1 MKNWNPHNLKDEH
14 GNILPYID
22 TFRNWELSFWKRM
35 LETQLEKESKFS
47 IVIQGPLNKRSISTI
62 PRYLNYGEVI
72 VSCWES
78 DDLSLI
84 AEHKDKVTLVV
95 NRFKDLPKY
104 KESPG
109 SHTPWIFQNYTTL
122 KGLEQCKTFNCI
134 KVRSDESFPDLD
146 AFIQRI
152 MINKDMKNLDPNFLN
167 ENKITTSNIYFR
179 KDSEKKFHPSD
190 HIIGGKTSRLLEV
203 FRKSVELCA
212 TDSRSN
218 LVMFPEQLICKA
230 VIESSRIKLGYRQCE
245 IMNPAIS
252 KQLMKKHF
260 SIVRIKYLKGRV
272 WTSSYRK
279 YNELFNE
286 EFGWCNDIEKI

>member
-1 MKNWNPHNLKDEH
+1 MKNWNPHNLKDQD
-14 GNILPYID
+14 GNSPPYID
-22 TFRNWELSFWKRM
+22 NFTNWQISFWQRM
-35 LETQLEKESKFS
+35 LANQIEKESKFS
-47 IVIQGPLNKRSISTI
+47 ILIQGPLNNRSVSTI
-62 PRYLNYGEVI
+62 PRYLEYGKVI

-84 AEHKDKVTLVV
+84 KDHRDKVKLIV
-95 NRFKDLPKY
+95 NKFKDLPTY

-122 KGLEQCKTFNCI
+122 KGLEQCETFNCI

-146 AFIQRI
+146 AFTQRI

-179 KDSEKKFHPSD
+179 KDAEKKFHPSD

-203 FRKSVELCA
+203 FKKSVELC
-212 TDSRSN
+212 TIDSRSN

-230 VIESSRIKLGYRQCE
+230 IIESSRIKPGSREHE
-245 IMNPAIS
+245 IMDPRSS
-252 KQLMKKHF
+252 KQLMKRHF
-260 SIVRIKYLKGRV
+260 SIVRIKYLKERV

-279 YNELFNE
+279 YNKLFNE

>member
-1 MKNWNPHNLKDEH
+1 MKNWNPHNLKDES
-14 GNILPYID
+14 GNPLPYID
-22 TFRNWELSFWKRM
+22 TFKNWELSFWKRM
-35 LETQLEKESKFS
+35 LETQIEKESKFS
-47 IVIQGPLNKRSISTI
+47 ILIQGPLNERSINTI
-62 PRYLNYGEVI
+62 PRYLKYGEVI

-78 DDLSLI
+78 DNLSLI
-84 AEHKDKVTLVV
+84 SPHKDKVKLIV
-95 NRFKDLPKY
+95 NKLKDLPSY
-104 KESPG
+104 QESAG
-109 SHTPWIFQNYTTL
+109 SHTPWIFQNHTTL

-152 MINKDMKNLDPNFLN
+152 IINKDMKNSGTNFLN

-179 KDSEKKFHPSD
+179 KDAEKKFHPSD

-203 FRKSVELCA
+203 FKKSVDLC
-212 TDSRSN
+212 TIDSRSN

-230 VIESSRIKLGYRQCE
+230 IIESSRTKPGGREYE
-245 IMNPAIS
+245 IMDPRVS
-252 KQLMKKHF
+252 KELMKKHF
-260 SIVRIKYLKGRV
+260 SIVRIKYLKERI

-279 YNELFNE
+279 YNKLFNE

>member
-1 MKNWNPHNLKDEH
+1 MKEWNPHNLKDKD
-14 GNILPYID
+14 GNILPYVD
-22 TFRNWELSFWKRM
+22 DSVNWQISFWSKM
-35 LETQLEKESKFS
+35 LEKQIEKESKFS
-47 IVIQGPLNKRSISTI
+47 ILIQGPLNKRSISTI
-62 PRYLNYGEVI
+62 PRYLKYGEVI

-78 DDLSLI
+78 DDISLI
-84 AEHKDKVTLVV
+84 AEHQDKVELIV

-122 KGLEQCKTFNCI
+122 KGLEKCKTFNCI

-152 MINKDMKNLDPNFLN
+152 LINKDIKNLDPSFLN
-167 ENKITTSNIYFR
+167 ENRITTSNIYFR
-179 KDSEKKFHPSD
+179 KDAEKKFHPSD

-203 FRKSVELCA
+203 FEKSVDLC
-212 TDSRSN
+212 TKDSRSN

-230 VIESSRIKLGYRQCE
+230 VIESSRIKPGNREYE
-245 IMNPAIS
+245 IMDPRNS

-260 SIVRIKYLKGRV
+260 SIVRIKYLKERI

-279 YNELFNE
+279 YNDLFNE